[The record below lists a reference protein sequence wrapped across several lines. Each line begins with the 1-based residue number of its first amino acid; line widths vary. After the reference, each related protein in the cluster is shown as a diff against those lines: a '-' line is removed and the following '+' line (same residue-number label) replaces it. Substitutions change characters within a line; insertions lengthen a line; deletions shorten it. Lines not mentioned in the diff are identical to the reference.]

1 MHHFPSSGTKDN
13 NKIFSN
19 CSRAQMEK
27 VIAGKK
33 KANGSCFKGIG
44 IVEETQLQ
52 AIKFVGDLSF
62 WLTGQRSTR
71 IRPTYILI
79 L

>member
-33 KANGSCFKGIG
+33 KANGSCFKGNWN
-44 IVEETQLQ
+44 
-52 AIKFVGDLSF
+52 S
-62 WLTGQRSTR
+62 
-71 IRPTYILI
+71 
-79 L
+79 

>member
-1 MHHFPSSGTKDN
+1 VVPKTTIKYSLTAHGHKW
-13 NKIFSN
+13 KKLLLE
-19 CSRAQMEK
+19 RKKQMAAASK
-27 VIAGKK
+27 V
-33 KANGSCFKGIG
+33 IG